1 MEGRVS
7 QRQAR
12 QRLTVRLIPRQSR
25 PFDLAVRWEYKPV
38 SSQAMIEVQEPRLF
52 LQLEGPREV
61 SYGKKEMYRLKLS
74 NNGTGSA
81 DNVVVMLQPMGAG
94 DNVPASYKIGL
105 LAAGEE
111 KTLDVELTARQSG
124 NLMIRVEARADG
136 SAHAELAEKV
146 FVRRPALKVDLEG
159 PKVQFVGMVAT
170 YKMRVRNRG
179 TAPAYNV
186 SYSLALP
193 VGAKYLSG
201 LEGAQF
207 DASANKLEW
216 TSDTLAP
223 AAEQVFVVR
232 CSMDTAGTGRIRCTA
247 AADDLTANVETF
259 VRIDAVANLTLEVKE
274 PAAPTA
280 VGDEAVYE
288 VHLRNKGSRDAEGV
302 QAFIYFSRGVE
313 PDGGRGR
320 TEPPR
325 PGTGALPAHPLDCR
339 RAGSGAED
347 SGQGRDTR
355 QPRLPGGSPLQVDQ
369 QPADARGNESLL
381 CRRIGF
387 SHVQTAVG

>member
-1 MEGRVS
+1 
-7 QRQAR
+7 
-12 QRLTVRLIPRQSR
+12 
-25 PFDLAVRWEYKPV
+25 
-38 SSQAMIEVQEPRLF
+38 
-52 LQLEGPREV
+52 LEGPREV

-74 NNGTGSA
+74 NNGTGNA
-81 DNVVVMLQPMGAG
+81 ENVVVMLQPMGAG
-94 DNVPASYKIGL
+94 DNMPASYKIGL

-136 SAHAELAEKV
+136 SARAELAEKV

-201 LEGAQF
+201 LDGAQF

-216 TSDTLAP
+216 TSDALAP
-223 AAEQVFVVR
+223 AAEQIFVVR
-232 CSMDTAGTGRIRCTA
+232 CSMDTAGTGRIRCA
-247 AADDLTANVETF
+247 ASADDLTANVETF

-288 VHLRNKGSRDAEGV
+288 VHLRNKGSREAEGV
-302 QAFIYFSRGVE
+302 QAFVYFSRGLE
-313 PDGGRGR
+313 PTAAGGGPNRIDPGQVIYQPIPSIAAGQEVVLKIR
-320 TEPPR
+320 AKAEAAGNHVFRAEVRCQSTNSRLMREATNLYYVDESASHANRRRSDEAGDAPDQSVPPA
-325 PGTGALPAHPLDCR
+325 PEGA
-339 RAGSGAED
+339 
-347 SGQGRDTR
+347 
-355 QPRLPGGSPLQVDQ
+355 
-369 QPADARGNESLL
+369 PADAQPFRGDQPPAQN
-381 CRRIGF
+381 
-387 SHVQTAVG
+387 